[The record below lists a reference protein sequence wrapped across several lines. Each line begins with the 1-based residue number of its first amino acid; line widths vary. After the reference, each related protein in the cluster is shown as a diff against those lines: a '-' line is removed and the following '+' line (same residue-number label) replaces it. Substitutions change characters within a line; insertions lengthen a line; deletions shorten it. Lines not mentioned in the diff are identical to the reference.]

1 MRISAR
7 KVYFIISEEETG
19 PRRPLVW
26 CELPV
31 SFYFNEYNLVGV
43 NKEYNEIYLEVPTGK
58 RLDLNSLCNVALI
71 FSLTSK
77 ISWYIEARC

>member
-1 MRISAR
+1 MK

-31 SFYFNEYNLVGV
+31 SFYFKEYNLVGV
-43 NKEYNEIYLEVPTGK
+43 NAEYNEIYLEVPTGK
-58 RLDLNSLCNVALI
+58 SICLISLYNILLI
-71 FSLTSK
+71 FSLISK
-77 ISWYIEARC
+77 ISWHVETRCEII